1 MYANRV
7 EEFEIQPSRQIE
19 DNQTINSNADQN
31 SSKSLTGKIT
41 TYLRWIGSILIILSA
56 ISFMLQGTDEISPA
70 YRYWIGLGL
79 TLLLCGG
86 GLVCAYLFN
95 ETKGARIFFGLGTA
109 FLPVQVTQV
118 SAMIYGYWH
127 GQKALQPEYNWLQ
140 FMDVSP
146 TVIALDFVITGLLL
160 FLVSYASYSILA
172 RKHLKTLLW
181 ASVVGNIMLMLPI
194 RDASL
199 TPFIIAGLFI
209 FIRQM
214 EHYLIN
220 DRSMRLKEGIAA
232 RVLVSLP
239 LWIIT
244 ARSLLHPSSWVLAL
258 VVSVIIVVFTIYD
271 IKRYTKSASIIY
283 LCQWVGTLAAI
294 SGWLIVLS
302 EFTGISSN
310 QFSIFLP
317 IALILFAL
325 STKVDYHARL
335 YRIISS
341 ILTLF
346 LTYAAMVEQQTMAPV
361 LTIAAGILL
370 TLAGIKNREKTPLI
384 IGNICVAGGFLF
396 YWEYAV
402 NLYANAPW
410 ISSIAL
416 GLAVILLASYIEN
429 KENKIMA
436 KSRDYFNEIK
446 NWD

>member
-181 ASVVGNIMLMLPI
+181 L
-194 RDASL
+194 SL
-199 TPFIIAGLFI
+199 IHI
-209 FIRQM
+209 
-214 EHYLIN
+214 
-220 DRSMRLKEGIAA
+220 
-232 RVLVSLP
+232 
-239 LWIIT
+239 
-244 ARSLLHPSSWVLAL
+244 
-258 VVSVIIVVFTIYD
+258 
-271 IKRYTKSASIIY
+271 
-283 LCQWVGTLAAI
+283 
-294 SGWLIVLS
+294 
-302 EFTGISSN
+302 
-310 QFSIFLP
+310 
-317 IALILFAL
+317 
-325 STKVDYHARL
+325 
-335 YRIISS
+335 
-341 ILTLF
+341 
-346 LTYAAMVEQQTMAPV
+346 
-361 LTIAAGILL
+361 
-370 TLAGIKNREKTPLI
+370 
-384 IGNICVAGGFLF
+384 
-396 YWEYAV
+396 
-402 NLYANAPW
+402 
-410 ISSIAL
+410 
-416 GLAVILLASYIEN
+416 
-429 KENKIMA
+429 
-436 KSRDYFNEIK
+436 
-446 NWD
+446 